1 MTGFLASRGPRWLA
15 GVPLTGLVAL
25 FLIFDTTIKL
35 IELPVVGETME
46 ALSWSA
52 DKAVLL
58 GVLLLAG
65 TVLYLISRTAV
76 LGAVVLT
83 AYLGGAVAT
92 HARIDSPLWSHI
104 LFGVYLGVMMWGGL
118 VLRRPGLL
126 QVFVR
131 KWEG

>member
-1 MTGFLASRGPRWLA
+1 MTGFLASRGARWVA
-15 GVPLTGLVAL
+15 GAVLSVLVVL

-46 ALSWSA
+46 SLGWSA

-65 TVLYLISRTAV
+65 TALYVIPRTAV

-83 AYLGGAVAT
+83 AYLGGAVAA
-92 HARIDSPLWSHI
+92 HVRIDSPLWSHI
-104 LFGVYLGVMMWGGL
+104 FFGVYVGLVMWGGL
-118 VLRRPGLL
+118 LLRRPGLL

-131 KWEG
+131 

>member
-1 MTGFLASRGPRWLA
+1 MTGFLGSKGPRWFA
-15 GVPLTGLVAL
+15 GAVLTGLVAL

-46 ALSWSA
+46 ALGWSA

-65 TVLYLISRTAV
+65 TVLYAIPRTAV

-83 AYLGGAVAT
+83 AYLGGGVAA
-92 HARIDSPLWSHI
+92 HVRIDSPLWSHI
-104 LFGVYLGVMMWGGL
+104 FFGVYVGLAMWGGL
-118 VLRRPGLL
+118 LLRRPGLL

-131 KWEG
+131 